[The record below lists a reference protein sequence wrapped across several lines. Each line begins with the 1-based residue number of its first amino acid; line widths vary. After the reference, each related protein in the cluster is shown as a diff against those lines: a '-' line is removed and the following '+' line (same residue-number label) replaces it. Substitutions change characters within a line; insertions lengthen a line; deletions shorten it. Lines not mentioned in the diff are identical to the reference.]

1 MSNILSEIERTTKLV
16 ASNSKNVSINYQVID
31 EIIAK
36 GEFDKVSYWLSSNP
50 YGLLDMSCREIVNF
64 LLIYHTIG
72 DYCFWGDPKWT
83 IKTDE
88 GIELDG
94 SIAMMYL
101 IIKRYKEEKS
111 FEMSMLTF
119 STWLDGNV
127 EIPLLKERYDCLCE
141 LNRYLNN
148 LKSDFYDEI
157 KDFKEDISLLDYIIN
172 HFSYFDDESIYN
184 GDKVY
189 FYKRAQLLTSDILHV
204 REIVEKVKV
213 DYSHLVGCADYK
225 IPQVMRNLGMLEY
238 SDELAKLVDNKVN
251 LKYGSEMEVEIRA
264 NDLVVIDYIAKK
276 LNNKVS
282 RMDINDYIWLLGQ
295 NKSKNDKPY
304 HRTLTIYY

>member
-16 ASNSKNVSINYQVID
+16 ASNSRNVSINYQVID

-36 GEFDKVSYWLSSNP
+36 GEFDKVSYWLASNP

-88 GIELDG
+88 GTELDG
-94 SIAMMYL
+94 SMAMMYL

-204 REIVEKVKV
+204 REMVEKVKV

-251 LKYGSEMEVEIRA
+251 LKYGSEMEVEIRV